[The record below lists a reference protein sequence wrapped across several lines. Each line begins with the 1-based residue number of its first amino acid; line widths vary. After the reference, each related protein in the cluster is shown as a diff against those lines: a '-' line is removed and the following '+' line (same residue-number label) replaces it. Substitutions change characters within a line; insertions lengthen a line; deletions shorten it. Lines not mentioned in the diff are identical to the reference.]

1 MKHLKP
7 NIKIKFTDFW
17 PTFNQSDNYFTR
29 LLSTKYNVEFSDNPD
44 FIIYS
49 VFGSEFLQY
58 KCIRIFYTG
67 ENVRPDFRECDFA
80 LSFDYNERKEHLRL
94 PISLI
99 DIEKYYLENRKLS
112 LSKKPDVPAII
123 KTKNKFCGFLVN
135 NPTAKERVS
144 FFKKL
149 SEYKK
154 VDSGGKVLR
163 NIDSPYQWTHPLKF
177 LAPYKFNICFEN
189 TSYPGYTTEK
199 LTNAMLAN
207 CIPIYWG
214 DPLVHKVFN
223 TKSFINIQDYS
234 NYKEAIEHIVEIDNN
249 EAMYREYL
257 EQPYLL
263 GTEESFLKRKEVLSF
278 FENIILQKEKI
289 QPIANHFFYSEFVW
303 RWRIAQKKYDKIFNP
318 QKVYNY

>member
-1 MKHLKP
+1 MKP
-7 NIKIKFTDFW
+7 SIRIDFCDFW
-17 PTFNQSDNYFTR
+17 QGFNKEDNYFTR
-29 LLSTKYNVEFSDNPD
+29 LLSTNYNVELSDNPD
-44 FIIYS
+44 FLIYS
-49 VFGSEFLQY
+49 VFGLEYLKY

-67 ENVRPDFRECDFA
+67 ENIRPDFRECDFA
-80 LSFDYNERKEHLRL
+80 LGFDCLENDNHFRL
-94 PISLI
+94 PIYMIDFDDKLREDPSLSLFNKK
-99 DIEKYYLENRKLS
+99 DIEKIERT
-112 LSKKPDVPAII
+112 
-123 KTKNKFCGFLVN
+123 KTKFCGFLVN
-135 NPTAKERVS
+135 NPNAKERVS

-163 NIDSPYQWTHPLKF
+163 NIDGPYQWTPPLKF

-234 NYKEAIEHIVEIDNN
+234 NYKEAIEHIIEIDNN

-263 GTEESFLKRKEVLSF
+263 GSKESFLKRKEVLSF
-278 FENIILQKEKI
+278 FDSLILEKEKI
-289 QPIANHFFYSEFVW
+289 QPIANHLFYSEFVW